1 MDKDALKK
9 VCKNL
14 DCDNCPLD
22 KFYRI
27 CGAIDKTT
35 THTLEYEIKKLKQEL
50 KKLEKELNK

>member
-1 MDKDALKK
+1 MDKDALNK

-14 DCDNCPLD
+14 DCDSCPLD

>member
-1 MDKDALKK
+1 MDKNTLNK

-35 THTLEYEIKKLKQEL
+35 SHTLAYEIKKLKQEL